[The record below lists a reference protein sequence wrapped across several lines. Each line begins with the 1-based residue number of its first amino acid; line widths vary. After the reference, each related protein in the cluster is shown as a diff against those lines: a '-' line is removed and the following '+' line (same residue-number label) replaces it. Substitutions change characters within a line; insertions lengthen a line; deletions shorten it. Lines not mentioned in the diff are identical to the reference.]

1 MKVGRGGRGGRCVE
15 LGLVEGIV
23 GSSVDGNVG
32 LTVVCG
38 SVKGTVDIEV
48 VEGIEVFIGN
58 VIECGGFGLTVVG
71 VGKGVT
77 VGRGGRVGRW
87 VGLVEGKV
95 GLTVSG
101 IVGTTGCSVFGNV
114 VELVEGTVG
123 ISVIGAVGV

>member
-1 MKVGRGGRGGRCVE
+1 MSQETGATIPNLSIACCHHLMARGNKQRKGYVSCVPTNQPPFSF
-15 LGLVEGIV
+15 GYFFSPSY
-23 GSSVDGNVG
+23 SS
-32 LTVVCG
+32 
-38 SVKGTVDIEV
+38 
-48 VEGIEVFIGN
+48 
-58 VIECGGFGLTVVG
+58 GFGLTVVG